1 MTGMREQEVM
11 HTYWS
16 DVNLEQAIVRVTH
29 KQDLGWTPKAYK
41 ELMQPDATTI
51 RLTARSTAII
61 NGIRAELRGDYRAT
75 GAPIRLNAQLENVN
89 LRIGTPVAFC
99 VLHNGVQHLA
109 GRGRVALVAGILTAK
124 IELEATDGD
133 RVPVVTAGDR
143 LQTRQKKITP
153 FNLPPTCG
161 SPLLASAQFH

>member
-1 MTGMREQEVM
+1 MKDTKGKFATFVLVM
-11 HTYWS
+11 AMMLTASGRLWA
-16 DVNLEQAIVRVTH
+16 QAEEDETLI
-29 KQDLGWTPKAYK
+29 
-41 ELMQPDATTI
+41 MQPDATTV

-61 NGIRAELRGDYRAT
+61 NGIRAELRGDYRAA

-89 LRIGTPVAFC
+89 LRVGTPVAFC

-109 GRGRVALVAGILTAK
+109 GRGRVALLAGIRTAK

-143 LQTRQKKITP
+143 LQARQKKIAP

-161 SPLLASAQFH
+161 SPLLVSAQFH

>member
-1 MTGMREQEVM
+1 MRTIGGKFATFVLGLAM
-11 HTYWS
+11 MLTSSGSLWA
-16 DVNLEQAIVRVTH
+16 QAEEDDTS
-29 KQDLGWTPKAYK
+29 
-41 ELMQPDATTI
+41 LMQPDATTI

-133 RVPVVTAGDR
+133 RVPLVMAGDK
-143 LQTRQKKITP
+143 LQARQKKIAP
-153 FNLPPTCG
+153 FNLPPTCS
-161 SPLLASAQFH
+161 SPLLVSAQFH

>member
-1 MTGMREQEVM
+1 MRETEGKFATFVLLM
-11 HTYWS
+11 AMMLTASGHLWA
-16 DVNLEQAIVRVTH
+16 QAEEDETSIV
-29 KQDLGWTPKAYK
+29 
-41 ELMQPDATTI
+41 QPDATTV

-61 NGIRAELRGDYRAT
+61 NGIRAELRGDYRAA

-89 LRIGTPVAFC
+89 LRVGTPVAFC

-109 GRGRVALVAGILTAK
+109 GRGRVVLLAGIRTAK

-133 RVPVVTAGDR
+133 RVPVVMAGDR
-143 LQTRQKKITP
+143 LQARQKKIAP

-161 SPLLASAQFH
+161 SPLLVSAQFH